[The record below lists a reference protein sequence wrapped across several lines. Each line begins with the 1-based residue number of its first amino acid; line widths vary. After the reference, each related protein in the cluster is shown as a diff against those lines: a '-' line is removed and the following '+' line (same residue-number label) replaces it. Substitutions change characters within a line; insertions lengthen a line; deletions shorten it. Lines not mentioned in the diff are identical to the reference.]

1 MWHVVKKLLIISHGQ
16 ATVERGFSINSELIV
31 ENMAEKSVVA
41 QRQVYDGISHYG
53 APETVSVTKS
63 MLTYTQGARQ
73 RYIAYLDQQKES
85 ASKQKLSEDSNLKRK
100 HETDRLRELKSKR
113 QRLATDIISLQS
125 SADEFSEKCESTGDL
140 SMITKAN
147 SFRRSVRQKESEIE
161 TIDKEITKLSKK

>member
-1 MWHVVKKLLIISHGQ
+1 
-16 ATVERGFSINSELIV
+16 
-31 ENMAEKSVVA
+31 
-41 QRQVYDGISHYG
+41 
-53 APETVSVTKS
+53 